1 MTETTISTSQEF
13 AQQLHVSSISKAVK
27 NLIQKIDNTGLESAP
42 RGQKVREVFNEI
54 LEFDPRFPL
63 MDFDERP
70 FNYRYFAGEIGFY
83 LMKDRN
89 IEFINNFSSF
99 WKNIADEE
107 GNINSNYGD
116 ILFGEQLRWA
126 YESLKKDGNT
136 RQAISFVNQPKYQ
149 VEGNKDFVCTMYL
162 NFWIREDR
170 LYMKVQM
177 RSNDIFY
184 GLSYDAP
191 FFATIHQQMYHWL
204 KPDNEN
210 LNLGTYYH
218 CADNIHY
225 YERHFELAETILK
238 GNHTEKFFFLRK
250 PLFNYTE
257 DGNFELAK
265 HAKDYVTELQELIIN
280 KEHTHENCKQLLEKL
295 YFIQ

>member
-1 MTETTISTSQEF
+1 MEINQTTASEFVQE
-13 AQQLHVSSISKAVK
+13 LSVNSLSSAVK
-27 NLIQKIDNTGLESAP
+27 NLIQKIDNTGMESSP
-42 RGQKVREVFNEI
+42 RGQKVRELFMQTIEI
-54 LEFDPRFPL
+54 DPRFPI
-63 MDFDERP
+63 MDFDARP
-70 FNYRYFAGEIGFY
+70 MSWKYFAGEIGWY

-89 IEFINNFSSF
+89 IAFINNFSSF

-126 YESLKKDGNT
+126 YESLKNDENT
-136 RQAISFVNQPKYQ
+136 RQAIAFVNQPKYQ
-149 VEGNKDFVCTMYL
+149 VPGNKDFVCTMYL

-204 KPDNEN
+204 KPDNEK

-225 YERHFELAETILK
+225 YERHFEMADDILK

-250 PLFNYTE
+250 PLFNYSE
-257 DGNFELAK
+257 DGTLEMSK
-265 HAKDYVTELQELIIN
+265 HAQNYVTELQNLIIN